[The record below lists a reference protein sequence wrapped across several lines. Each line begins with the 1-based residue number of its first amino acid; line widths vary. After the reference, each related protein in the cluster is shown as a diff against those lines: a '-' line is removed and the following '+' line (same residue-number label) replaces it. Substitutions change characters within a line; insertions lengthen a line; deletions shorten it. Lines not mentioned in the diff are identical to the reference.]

1 MGLVAPKVTPASQ
14 GEAEWCNLFAFMLPR
29 LVYRTVFD
37 GLFNKAYGQ
46 QLTEAHRQ
54 QILEL
59 GVDLKKLRPAY
70 PAELFE
76 TSINLLRQ
84 WMHPEMNDRQAFE
97 TMGQNMNEG
106 FLNTPLGG
114 VLRIVLKF
122 LTPEGMLRRAKDNIS
137 SGVSFIDTTVTQNGE
152 RNFTIYV
159 SDASSHPG
167 FIAGSLAGGIMM
179 VGAKNVKVDYTDRL
193 PHVTYQI
200 TWS

>member
-1 MGLVAPKVTPASQ
+1 MV
-14 GEAEWCNLFAFMLPR
+14 PR

-37 GLFNKAYGQ
+37 GLFNKAYGK
-46 QLTEAHRQ
+46 QLTDVHRSE
-54 QILEL
+54 ILQL

-70 PAELFE
+70 QAELFE
-76 TSINLLRQ
+76 TCVNLLRQ
-84 WMHPEMNDRQAFE
+84 WMHPQVSDRQAFE
-97 TMGQNMNEG
+97 TMGHNLVEG
-106 FLNTPLGG
+106 YLNTPMGG

-122 LTPEGMLRRAKDNIS
+122 LSPEGMLRRAKDNIS

-167 FIAGSLAGGIMM
+167 LLAGSLAGGIMM
-179 VGAKNVKVDYTDRL
+179 VGAKDVKVEYTDRL

-200 TWS
+200 TWA